1 VDATELH
8 APRNIWHTANK
19 AIQNDMGKIR
29 QKTRELHA
37 KTRRALLGGLTVSLL
52 VIGISGYGIASA
64 DVPVV
69 RAASVFAGA

>member
-1 VDATELH
+1 MTLE
-8 APRNIWHTANK
+8 
-19 AIQNDMGKIR
+19 KIR

-69 RAASVFAGA
+69 RAALAFASA